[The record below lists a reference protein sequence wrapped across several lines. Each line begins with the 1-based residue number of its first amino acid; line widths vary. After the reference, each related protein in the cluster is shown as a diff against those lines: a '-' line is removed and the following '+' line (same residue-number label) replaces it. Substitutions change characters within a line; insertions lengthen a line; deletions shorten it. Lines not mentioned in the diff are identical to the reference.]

1 MAQSMNLNAAAGLSG
16 MLKSGHRHLSNADD
30 GGATSTATLRNVEAS
45 RELSR
50 IVSTS
55 LGPNGMNKL
64 VVNHLQKIIVTS
76 DCAAIVRELE
86 IEHPAA
92 KMLAMASDA
101 QDKECGDGT
110 NLTVSFAGELLGQT
124 EDLLRMGLHPSEIV
138 AGYKNAGER
147 LLSLLPEL
155 AVDAVQ
161 DCTDR
166 QSLIAKVVKPVLS
179 AKQYGS
185 EDDLAPLVVDACLAT
200 MGSPSS
206 NSNNSKPTVNPDSVR
221 VTKILGSN
229 VTQSTVIR
237 GFVALRGSDTTVT
250 SATNAKITVFGCAIE
265 ASGTEAKGTVLMKT
279 ADDLMGYNKSEEKKM
294 EEIIKSI
301 ADTGCTVVVSGGTVS
316 EMALHF
322 IERYGLLC
330 LRCPSKFDLR
340 RLCTA
345 TGSTALVRLG
355 PATPDEMGYCD
366 SVTVR
371 EVGGRK
377 ITVFASQ
384 DDDTAS
390 SSGGA
395 SGRGGGRLSTIVL
408 RASTTSTLADLER
421 AIDDGVHSVKM
432 ACRDGRL
439 VPGAGATEMD
449 LSVRIKN
456 YADTCPGLDQYAVRA
471 FAKALEV
478 VPRTLAENAGLDGA
492 SVLAALGAAHAN
504 GNAMAGIDIE
514 AAGTGRNGVDES
526 TDVRDLLNVKVNA
539 FRLAIDA
546 ALTVLRVDQII
557 MSKPAGGGMK
567 DARMGQS

>member
-16 MLKSGHRHLSNADD
+16 MLKSGHKHLSGPD
-30 GGATSTATLRNVEAS
+30 ATVLRNVEAA
-45 RELSR
+45 RDLSR

-64 VVNHLQKIIVTS
+64 VVNHLERIIVTS

-92 KMLAMASDA
+92 KMLSMASDA

-124 EDLLRMGLHPSEIV
+124 EDLLRMGLHASEIV
-138 AGYKNAGER
+138 EGYKKAGER
-147 LLSLLPEL
+147 MLELLPGL
-155 AVDAVQ
+155 AVETIDDAR
-161 DCTDR
+161 DR
-166 QSLIAKVVKPVLS
+166 DSLVRVVGPVLS

-185 EDDLAPLVVDACLAT
+185 EDVLAPLVVDACLGT
-200 MGSPSS
+200 MGSSGSQSRPS
-206 NSNNSKPTVNPDSVR
+206 VNPDSVR
-221 VTKILGSN
+221 VSKILGSN
-229 VTQSTVIR
+229 VSESRVIR
-237 GFVALRGSDTTVT
+237 GFVALRGSESTAT
-250 SATNAKITVFGCAIE
+250 SASDAKITIFGCGIE
-265 ASGTEAKGTVLMKT
+265 ASGTEAKGTVLMKN
-279 ADDLMGYNKSEEKKM
+279 ADDLKGYNKSEEKKI

-301 ADTGCTVVVSGGTVS
+301 ADTGCKVVISGGTVS

-322 IERYGLLC
+322 IERYGLMC

-345 TGSTALVRLG
+345 TGATALVRLG
-355 PATPDEMGYCD
+355 PATPDEMGHCD
-366 SVTVR
+366 SVKVE

-377 ITVFASQ
+377 VTIFSQ
-384 DDDTAS
+384 NEA
-390 SSGGA
+390 GGE
-395 SGRGGGRLSTIVL
+395 GGCRLSTILL
-408 RASTTSTLADLER
+408 RASTSSTLADLER
-421 AIDDGVHSVKM
+421 AIDDGVHAAKM

-449 LSVRIKN
+449 LSVKIKN

-471 FAKALEV
+471 FARALEV
-478 VPRTLAENAGLDGA
+478 VPRTLAENAGLDGSA
-492 SVLAALGAAHAN
+492 VLAALGAAHAN
-504 GNAMAGIDIE
+504 GNAVAGVDIE
-514 AAGTGRNGVDES
+514 AAGTGRNGVDEA
-526 TDVRDLLNVKVNA
+526 TAVRDLLNTKSNA

-557 MSKPAGGGMK
+557 MSKPAGGGQK
-567 DARMGQS
+567 DARMGQV